1 MGIILGVLK
10 VLGILLLV
18 ILGILLVSIF
28 LVLFYPIRYK
38 VSGSYYEEWKGRID
52 ASWLFSIFKA
62 GYSIENGKSKS
73 YFRILWIPLGEKKS
87 PQPKRK
93 AKKKEK
99 EIVEKP
105 LQAGPVKEEKFEEN
119 VEAKST
125 KNEEMKSV
133 HTEAHK
139 KKGQRKKKYF
149 INPFR
154 KIKETLAHIRE
165 MIKKVKDM
173 IGNES
178 YQMDVKHILNELIWV
193 LKKICPKRM
202 KLNLDYSFG
211 SPDYTALFIGAIAC
225 FPIAFQNEWKIHPD
239 FKTDEM
245 YFKGEAQ
252 AKGRVILFPIVVALV
267 RIVVDKNCRKLY
279 NDFSN

>member
-1 MGIILGVLK
+1 MGIILGVFK
-10 VLGILLLV
+10 VLGILLLIV
-18 ILGILLVSIF
+18 LGIIFVSIL
-28 LVLFYPIRYK
+28 LVLFYPIRYRIL
-38 VSGSYYEEWKGRID
+38 GSYHEEWKGRID
-52 ASWLFSIFKA
+52 VSWLFSIFKA

-87 PQPKRK
+87 PKP
-93 AKKKEK
+93 KKKTK
-99 EIVEKP
+99 KKDFVEKP
-105 LQAGPVKEEKFEEN
+105 LQALPVNEEKSEEN

-125 KNEEMKSV
+125 QNEDMKSV

-139 KKGQRKKKYF
+139 KEGRRKRKSF

-154 KIKETLAHIRE
+154 KIKEILVHIKE
-165 MIKKVKDM
+165 MMKKVKDM
-173 IGNES
+173 IENES
-178 YQMDVKHILNELIWV
+178 YQMAVKHILNELLWV

-211 SPDYTALFIGAIAC
+211 SPDYTALFIGAVAC

-239 FKTDEM
+239 FEADKM
-245 YFKGEAQ
+245 YFDGDVK
-252 AKGRVILFPIVVALV
+252 AKGRIILFPIVVAV
-267 RIVVDKNCRKLY
+267 IRIIVDKNCRKLY